1 MSIED
6 TSTIVYLGDQA
17 KSLKCRCY
25 YQSNKNSVI
34 VLILPPDPRFGGN
47 IDNDVVIA
55 AEQAFRKCGLS
66 TLAVNYHISKDEKNL
81 ASVLD
86 GAFFDVYTVL
96 DWIFLN
102 LPDVQG
108 ILLCGYSFGAYVAT
122 VSAMRRPDVSYFV
135 AISPLVSQYDFSQ
148 MCPMLCE
155 GAMIAGEQDEFIP
168 SESFNNIVEQMNE
181 VNRAM
186 VDKIIIDGANHKYK
200 GKLQNLQEA
209 IENYVNIKLATRVAI
224 PVRKK
229 RRKRAKKN
237 GEFNV

>member
-1 MSIED
+1 MSIEN
-6 TSTIVYLGDQA
+6 TSTIVYLGDQT
-17 KSLKCRCY
+17 KLLKCRRF
-25 YQSNKNSVI
+25 YQPNKNSVI
-34 VLILPPDPRFGGN
+34 AIILPPDPRFGGN
-47 IDNDVVIA
+47 IDNDVVVT
-55 AEQAFRKCGLS
+55 AENAFRKCGLS
-66 TLAVNYHISKDEKNL
+66 TLVVNYHVSKDEKNL
-81 ASVLD
+81 VSVLD
-86 GAFFDVYTVL
+86 AAIFDVYTVL

-155 GAMIAGEQDEFIP
+155 GAMIAGGQDEFIQ
-168 SESFNNIVEQMNE
+168 SEPFDNIVSQMNE

-186 VDKIIIDGANHKYK
+186 VDKIVIDGANHKYK

-209 IENYVNIKLATRVAI
+209 IENYVNIKLATRVVM

-237 GEFNV
+237 GEFNI